1 MQSLQNPYTGLP
13 YYPRVSF
20 VPSPLIGSISYPPL
34 PAFIFGLTYS
44 FYLALGEPSRFLY
57 YFLLKQPMVLSDV
70 AVAIVLFRII
80 TIAKSPD
87 LGRTALLIWLYFP
100 FGILISSVWGA
111 LDPIALL
118 LILLAVFYFA
128 TSRQV
133 ASATMLGVA
142 IFLKTMPVVALPV
155 FLVQLRTGLN
165 SRLRFAA
172 ISLAIPIV
180 GTLAPVL
187 LLNWGF
193 VGIYNNFSFQ
203 VALSTYG
210 ELSVQRPLSLLPSV
224 PGVVRIITGVFWIP
238 ALSVTYAYI
247 NRRRLSLLQG
257 VMTAFV
263 VFSVSRPY
271 LPVQWAIYPL
281 ALLLAMI
288 NKTSLQHFHGLSVS
302 ATSFLVASNTLLVA
316 FLSPVSIAFYN
327 WNLYVDNFS
336 PYVPARTIALSVL
349 ASLFFAE
356 ALLTLLGR
364 RSIIYRA
371 LIGASTSLRLQHP
384 SMAGTTLETRPV

>member
-1 MQSLQNPYTGLP
+1 MQSLQSPYTSLL
-13 YYPRVSF
+13 YYPGVSF

-34 PAFIFGLTYS
+34 PAFIFGLTYR

-80 TIAKSPD
+80 TITKSHD

-118 LILLAVFYFA
+118 LILLAVFYFVN
-128 TSRQV
+128 SKQV
-133 ASATMLGVA
+133 ASASMLGLA

-155 FLVQLRTGLN
+155 FLMQRGTGLN

-172 ISLAIPIV
+172 ISLVIPIV

-203 VALSTYG
+203 AALSSYG

-224 PGVVRIITGVFWIP
+224 PGAVHLVTGVLWVA
-238 ALSVTYAYI
+238 ALSVTYVYI
-247 NRRRLSLLQG
+247 KRRRLSILQG
-257 VMTAFV
+257 LMTVFI

-271 LPVQWAIYPL
+271 LPPQWAIYPL
-281 ALLLAMI
+281 VLLLAMI
-288 NKTSLQHFHGLSVS
+288 NETNLQHFVGLSVS
-302 ATSFLVASNTLLVA
+302 STAFLIASITLLVA
-316 FLSPVSIAFYN
+316 FLSPVSVAFYN
-327 WNLYVDNFS
+327 WNVYVDNFS
-336 PYVPARTIALSVL
+336 PYVLARTIALSAL
-349 ASLFFAE
+349 ASLYFAE
-356 ALLTLLGR
+356 ALLTLFGK
-364 RSIIYRA
+364 RSIVYKA
-371 LIGASTSLRLQHP
+371 LAGASTRLGFQLP
-384 SMAGTTLETRPV
+384 SMIRTTLETKPV